1 MPADSHW
8 YLVCYDV
15 REAKRLRRVAKHL
28 EGYGERMQYSI
39 FRCWLGGVQMQRLKW
54 ELTELLEPEDDLMFI
69 PYAPAASL
77 GSRSL
82 TRRASDLIG
91 LTVPLRTRSYNRW
104 LSERVT
110 SR

>member
-69 PYAPAASL
+69 PLCSRCVAGLEVAHSASKRPDWPD
-77 GSRSL
+77 S
-82 TRRASDLIG
+82 
-91 LTVPLRTRSYNRW
+91 P
-104 LSERVT
+104 T
-110 SR
+110 SHKIV